1 VVVIVTPSTPEW
13 LALRNSTLD
22 VDVVIVGSGA
32 GGAAAAW
39 RLSAEGHS
47 VLVLEEGGHYTEADF
62 SHDQGVA
69 WRQLY
74 ADDGQRVMSGNLY
87 IPVAGGRCLGGS
99 TVVNSGIC
107 FRIPD
112 WRFEEWKTERDLDF
126 GLEDLGPW
134 LDRTE
139 RFIHVTPADRR
150 VTGEN
155 NLFCE
160 EGMTALGWS
169 GGPMPRNAPGC
180 VGCGSCQMGCPSGG
194 KLSVVKTY
202 IPAAMKHGARF
213 VTRARAAETILED
226 GRVVGIRA
234 DLLDPETGE
243 PTAGLTVRA
252 RAVVLAGG
260 AIQTP
265 LFLQT
270 NGLGNEHVGKH
281 LHVHPGA
288 GVIAVTDRQIQGWR
302 GIPQGFYSDEFLKS
316 DGIILESFWATPEV
330 FYLSYPFGRDGARGM
345 TDFGKMVA
353 LGGVI
358 ADRSEGS
365 VHKTSIPGKARV
377 SYSVVD
383 EDRRRLVLVQRYAAR
398 LLLAAGAR
406 EVRAAVYGVPVITSP
421 EEADRWLDPDV
432 IRLKQLTA
440 IYSSHPHGTARMSA
454 DPERGAVDCTGQLH
468 GVPGLYVMDGSV
480 FPDVLGVNPQV
491 TIMAL
496 ASYLA
501 DGLSNTLYG

>member
-1 VVVIVTPSTPEW
+1 MIVTPSNPEW
-13 LALRNSTLD
+13 QALRNATVE
-22 VDVVIVGSGA
+22 VDVVVIGSGA
-32 GGAAAAW
+32 GGSAAAW
-39 RLSAEGHS
+39 RLAEAGHS
-47 VLVLEEGGHYTEADF
+47 VLVLEEGGHYTERHF

-99 TVVNSGIC
+99 TVINSGIC

-112 WRFEEWKTERDLDF
+112 WRFEQWRTERDLDF
-126 GLEDLGPW
+126 SLEDLTPW
-134 LDRTE
+134 LSRTE
-139 RFIHVTPADRR
+139 RFIRVTPADAR
-150 VTGEN
+150 VTGGN
-155 NLFCE
+155 NLFCQ
-160 EGMTALGWS
+160 EGLEALGWS

-180 VGCGSCQMGCPSGG
+180 GGCGACQMGCPTGG
-194 KLSVVKTY
+194 KLSVVKTF
-202 IPAAMKHGARF
+202 IPAAIQHGARF
-213 VTRARAAETILED
+213 VTRVRATEAIVE
-226 GRVVGIRA
+226 GGAVVGVRA
-234 DLLDPETGE
+234 DLLDPDTDE
-243 PTAGLTVRA
+243 PTASLSVRA

-265 LFLQT
+265 CFMQA
-270 NGLGNEHVGKH
+270 NDLGNEHVGEH

-288 GVIAVTDRQIQGWR
+288 GVIGTTDRDIQGWR
-302 GIPQGFYSDEFLKS
+302 GIPQGFYSDQFLES
-316 DGIILESFWATPEV
+316 EGLILESFWATPEV
-330 FYLSYPFGRDGARGM
+330 FYMSYPFGRDGAQGM

-365 VHKTSIPGKARV
+365 VRTTSVPGKAKV

-383 EDRRRLVLVQRYAAR
+383 EDRRRLVLVQRYAAQV
-398 LLLAAGAR
+398 LLAAGAR
-406 EVRAAVYGVPVITSP
+406 QVRAAVYGVPVITSP
-421 EEADRWLDPDV
+421 EEADRWLDPDT

-454 DPERGAVDCTGQLH
+454 DPERGAVDCRGQVH
-468 GVPGLYVMDGSV
+468 GTPGLFVMDGSI

-501 DGLSNTLYG
+501 DGLAARLHA

>member
-1 VVVIVTPSTPEW
+1 MIITPTSPEWRALRDSTVEVDAVVI
-13 LALRNSTLD
+13 
-22 VDVVIVGSGA
+22 GSGA
-32 GGAAAAW
+32 GGAAAAL
-39 RLSAEGHS
+39 RLAEAGRS
-47 VLVLEEGGHYTEADF
+47 VLCLEEGGHYTERDF

-99 TVVNSGIC
+99 TVINSGIC
-107 FRIPD
+107 FRIPE
-112 WRFEEWKTERDLDF
+112 WRFAQWKADRDLDF
-126 GLEDLGPW
+126 SLDDLNPW
-134 LDRTE
+134 LSRTE
-139 RFIHVTPADRR
+139 RFIRVTDANPR

-155 NLFCE
+155 NLFCQ
-160 EGMTALGWS
+160 EGLDALGWS

-180 VGCGSCQMGCPSGG
+180 VGCGSCQTGCPSGG

-202 IPAAMKHGARF
+202 IPEAIEHGARF
-213 VTRARAAETILED
+213 VTRVRATEAIVE
-226 GRVVGIRA
+226 GGAVVGVRA
-234 DLLDPETGE
+234 DLLDPESGQ

-265 LFLQT
+265 CFLQS
-270 NGLGNEHVGKH
+270 NGLGNEHVGEH

-288 GVIAVTDRQIQGWR
+288 GVIATTDRDIRGWR
-302 GIPQGFYSDEFLKS
+302 GIPQGFYSDQFLES
-316 DGIILESFWATPEV
+316 DGLILESFWATPEV
-330 FYLSYPFGRDGARGM
+330 FYLSFPFGRDGARGM
-345 TDFGKMVA
+345 ADFGRMVA

-365 VHKTSIPGKARV
+365 VRTTSVPGKAKV

-383 EDRRRLVLVQRYAAR
+383 EDRRRLVLVQRYSAQ

-406 EVRAAVYGVPVITSP
+406 EVRAAVYGVPVITSV
-421 EEADRWLDPDV
+421 EEANRWLDPDA
-432 IRLKQLTA
+432 IALKQLTA
-440 IYSSHPHGTARMSA
+440 LYSSHPHGTARMSA

-468 GVPGLYVMDGSV
+468 GVPGLYVMDGSI

-501 DGLSNTLYG
+501 NGLASALES